1 MSLAAFAFGVSA
13 VALAST
19 RATPLTAPAGALA
32 ASLSLALAI
41 SAHGLLRGILVW
53 FVLAMT
59 AASVLVLVLPRR
71 PTRAAA
77 VALTSACIGVLAA
90 LAAKVLA

>member
-1 MSLAAFAFGVSA
+1 
-13 VALAST
+13 
-19 RATPLTAPAGALA
+19 
-32 ASLSLALAI
+32 
-41 SAHGLLRGILVW
+41 
-53 FVLAMT
+53 MT

-71 PTRAAA
+71 PTRAVA